1 MSVNNLFI
9 ENAGNI
15 KPSIDFPGMLISD
28 AWKIGKNRVN
38 PGERIGFT
46 NSWNHL
52 THTQGIVIDK
62 VRLQSGR
69 YAIIFKP
76 DTNPIDCTIVGI
88 KNKHAEKNY
97 A

>member
-15 KPSIDFPGMLISD
+15 SPSIDFPGMLKSE

-38 PGERIGFT
+38 PGERIGFF
-46 NSWNHL
+46 NSWSGL
-52 THTQGIVIDK
+52 SHTQGIVIDK

-69 YAIIFKP
+69 YVIIFKP
-76 DTNPIDCTIVGI
+76 DTNPMDCVDI
-88 KNKHAEKNY
+88 KNKHVEKNY
-97 A
+97 VG